1 MVQTVIGIFDSSQ
14 HAQDAVQELSNSGFS
29 SKDIDV
35 SVHSANE
42 YETNSYS
49 SNDKHDGDSDSIGE
63 RIARFFRSLF
73 DDEED
78 SRKYETV
85 AKRGTVVTV
94 QANSTEEAQRAS
106 MILDRFGAIDVDER
120 VKEYEGELHHAEA
133 SSGENQN
140 YANENRPYSNE
151 GRSSTS
157 IPVIE
162 EEFQVGKRE
171 VQSGGVRI
179 RSRIVERPVEESLRL
194 REEHVNV
201 ERNPVNRPANEND
214 LSTFKEGEIEMRETA
229 EVPVVN
235 KEARVVE
242 EVNIRKD
249 VREREEVIRDTVRR
263 KDVDVENL
271 ESDEEVTQSKTKK
284 NKRNKT
290 DE

>member
-29 SKDIDV
+29 SSDIDV

-42 YETNSYS
+42 YETDQYS
-49 SNDKHDGDSDSIGE
+49 SEDKNHGDSNSIGE

-85 AKRGTVVTV
+85 ARRGTVVTV
-94 QANSTEEAQRAS
+94 QASSAEEAERAS
-106 MILDRFGAIDVDER
+106 KILDRFGAVDVDER
-120 VKEYEGELHHAEA
+120 AREYEGELHHAET

-140 YANENRPYSNE
+140 YSNGNRPYANE

-171 VQSGGVRI
+171 VQSGGLRI
-179 RSRIVERPVEESLRL
+179 RSRIIERPVEESLRL
-194 REEHVNV
+194 REEYVNV

-214 LSTFKEGEIEMRETA
+214 LSTFKEGEIEMTQKA
-229 EVPVVN
+229 EIPVVN

-242 EVNIRKD
+242 EVNINKE

-271 ESDEEVTQSKTKK
+271 QSDEEATRSTTKRNKK
-284 NKRNKT
+284 NKM